1 MIKNDRTKTLSI
13 TRLPIVFGLE
23 KFAARDVEKVWKS
36 KREKE
41 TGWTGIGG
49 HRKGIDV
56 GNRGRN

>member
-49 HRKGIDV
+49 SSQGD
-56 GNRGRN
+56 